1 MNILHIFEKCHIS
14 SVLGLTFSFS
24 ICVPLITD
32 DALMESESRT
42 AADKTDVPAVPSGC
56 QPQQNVPTAAM
67 TASIPQDS
75 DGKLYPEL
83 LHATGV
89 LPVAWPMS
97 LLLQPDCVSLH
108 SPIES
113 GYLSLG
119 ICTSECM
126 K

>member
-1 MNILHIFEKCHIS
+1 ML
-14 SVLGLTFSFS
+14 
-24 ICVPLITD
+24 LITD

-42 AADKTDVPAVPSGC
+42 AADKTDVPAVPSPGC
-56 QPQQNVPTAAM
+56 QPQQNVPIVAM
-67 TASIPQDS
+67 TASIPQGSDS
-75 DGKLYPEL
+75 KLYPEL
-83 LHATGV
+83 FLVTWG
-89 LPVAWPMS
+89 LLLAWPMS
-97 LLLQPDCVSLH
+97 LLLQPDCICLH